1 LRVTDHYQPIPYH
14 HHKRERE
21 RERERERKSKEM
33 RVDLPHFHGTND
45 IDTFLDWEMKV
56 EQLFECYEVSE
67 EKKVPLAT
75 LSFQ

>member
-1 LRVTDHYQPIPYH
+1 LRAIDHYQLVPYH
-14 HHKRERE
+14 HRK
-21 RERERERKSKEM
+21 RERKSKKI

-45 IDTFLDWEMKV
+45 IDRLDWEIKV

-75 LSFQ
+75 LSFQGHALH